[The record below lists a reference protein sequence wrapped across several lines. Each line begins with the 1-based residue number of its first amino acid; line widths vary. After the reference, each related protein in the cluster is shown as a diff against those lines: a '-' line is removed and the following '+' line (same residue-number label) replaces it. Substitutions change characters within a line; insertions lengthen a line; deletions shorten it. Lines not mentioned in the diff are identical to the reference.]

1 VKRFLGDITIGKK
14 LYAGFLALALAV
26 GTVGIVGSR
35 QLAYTVSEM
44 ERMARLAEGQ
54 ERLADIQV
62 AMLNQLKAEKGYLLS
77 QDLDYLGQHKKY
89 GEEIARLIQTS
100 LEAESARGETGRLS
114 ELEALAAQNQEY
126 SKIFEEVAGLMT
138 SGLVKDAVRMSRD
151 QSDTRAGRMIVEIE
165 GQIEKDKQR
174 IAEYS
179 RHVVADAQG
188 ATTFT
193 LCLAILAVLLSLGLA
208 TFLTGGITRPI
219 RQVVQLAQS
228 IAAGRI
234 QGSVRVNRRDETG
247 LLLESMNSMSE
258 KLREIIGEIHA
269 GAESLSSVS
278 AQMSGA
284 AQTLSQGTSEQAA
297 AVEETTASL
306 EQMGASIS
314 QNADNSR
321 QAGKAILKGAQ
332 EAEAGG
338 KAVRDTVEA
347 MKAIAQKIAIVDE
360 IAYQTNLL
368 ALNAAIEAAR
378 AGEHGR
384 GFAVVATEVR
394 KLAERSQEAAKEI
407 GGVATSSVKTAE
419 HAGQVL
425 LEMVPT
431 IRKTAEMVQEVVVA
445 SQEQSTGVGQ
455 MNKAMS
461 QVDQVTQRTAAASE
475 ELASTAVQV
484 AGQVQAL
491 RDLMAFFQMGEG
503 PDESQAQSPEADPP
517 APHPVQPPGPHA
529 PTPQA
534 ARVPDREDVPT
545 PATAWHGSRP
555 SSVVRKGP
563 ANGSDS
569 PHGHG
574 YRSF

>member
-1 VKRFLGDITIGKK
+1 MKAFLGDITIGKK
-14 LYAGFLALALAV
+14 LYAGFLVLALVV
-26 GTVGIVGSR
+26 GTVGMVGSSR
-35 QLAYTVSEM
+35 LAESASEM
-44 ERMARLAEGQ
+44 ERMVRLSEGQ
-54 ERLADIQV
+54 TRLKDIQV
-62 AMLNQLKAEKGYLLS
+62 AMLKQLQAEKGYLLS
-77 QDLDYLGQHKKY
+77 EDLDYLLQHKKY
-89 GEEIARLIQTS
+89 GEEIASTIQASTQ
-100 LEAESARGETGRLS
+100 SATGRGETDDVS
-114 ELEALAAQNQEY
+114 ALEAVAAENQEY
-126 SKIFEEVAGLMT
+126 AKTFEEVAGLVT
-138 SGLVKDAVRMSRD
+138 SGQMKDAVRMSRT
-151 QSDTRAGRMIVEIE
+151 QSDTKADRMILEIE
-165 GQIEKDKQR
+165 REIEKNKR
-174 IAEYS
+174 RMSENSSTMVAAE
-179 RHVVADAQG
+179 HG

-193 LCLAILAVLLSLGLA
+193 LGLTILAALLSLAFAALLA
-208 TFLTGGITRPI
+208 GGITRPI
-219 RQVVQLAQS
+219 RQVVELAQN

-234 QGSVRVNRRDETG
+234 QGSVRVDRRDETG
-247 LLLESMNSMSE
+247 LLLASMNSMSE

-269 GAESLSSVS
+269 GSQSLSSVS
-278 AQMSGA
+278 AQMSAA

-306 EQMGASIS
+306 EEMGASIS

-321 QAGKAILKGAQ
+321 QAGQAILKGAQ

-338 KAVRDTVEA
+338 RAVRDTVEA

-455 MNKAMS
+455 MNKAMA

-475 ELASTAVQV
+475 QLASTAVQV

-491 RDLMAFFQMGEG
+491 RDLMAFFQMGDGAGSFE
-503 PDESQAQSPEADPP
+503 EQSPEAESPSSHPEHHPSPTAP
-517 APHPVQPPGPHA
+517 AAHA
-529 PTPQA
+529 TQ
-534 ARVPDREDVPT
+534 VPDHRDARSPSS
-545 PATAWHGSRP
+545 AWHGGR
-555 SSVVRKGP
+555 SSPPVRKTPG
-563 ANGSDS
+563 NSGGS
-569 PHGHG
+569 PHSHD

>member
-1 VKRFLGDITIGKK
+1 MKDFLGNLTIGKK
-14 LYAGFLALALAV
+14 LYAGFLFLAV
-26 GTVGIVGSR
+26 VVGVVGFVGSSR
-35 QLAYTVSEM
+35 LADSASEM
-44 ERMARLAEGQ
+44 ERMVRLAEGQ
-54 ERLADIQV
+54 TRLKDIQV
-62 AMLNQLKAEKGYLLS
+62 AMLKQLQAEKGYLLS
-77 QDLDYLGQHKKY
+77 EDLDYLLQHKKY
-89 GEEIARLIQTS
+89 GEEIASTIQASTQ
-100 LEAESARGETGRLS
+100 SATGRGETEDVS
-114 ELEALAAQNQEY
+114 ALEAVAAENQEY
-126 SKIFEEVAGLMT
+126 AKTFEEVAGLVT
-138 SGLVKDAVRMSRD
+138 SGQMKDAVRMSRT
-151 QSDTRAGRMIVEIE
+151 QSDTKADRMILEIE
-165 GQIEKDKQR
+165 REIEKNKR
-174 IAEYS
+174 RMSENSSTMVAAE
-179 RHVVADAQG
+179 HG

-193 LCLAILAVLLSLGLA
+193 LGLTILAALLSLAFAALLA
-208 TFLTGGITRPI
+208 GGITRPI
-219 RQVVQLAQS
+219 RQVVELAQN

-247 LLLESMNSMSE
+247 LLLASMNSMSE

-269 GAESLSSVS
+269 GSQSLSSVS
-278 AQMSGA
+278 AQMSAA

-306 EQMGASIS
+306 EEMGASIS

-321 QAGKAILKGAQ
+321 QAGQAILKGAQ

-338 KAVRDTVEA
+338 RAVRDTVEA

-455 MNKAMS
+455 MNKAMA

-475 ELASTAVQV
+475 QLASTAVQV

-491 RDLMAFFQMGEG
+491 RDLMAFFQMGDGAGSFE
-503 PDESQAQSPEADPP
+503 EQSPEAENPSSHPEHHPSPTAP
-517 APHPVQPPGPHA
+517 AAHA
-529 PTPQA
+529 TQ
-534 ARVPDREDVPT
+534 VPDHRDAQSPT
-545 PATAWHGSRP
+545 SAWHGGRSSP
-555 SSVVRKGP
+555 SARKTPG
-563 ANGSDS
+563 NGGGS
-569 PHGHG
+569 PHSHG

>member
-1 VKRFLGDITIGKK
+1 MKTFFGEFTIGKK
-14 LYAGFLALALAV
+14 LYGGFLVLALVV
-26 GTVGIVGSR
+26 GTVGVVGTSR
-35 QLAYTVSEM
+35 LAQSASEM
-44 ERMARLAEGQ
+44 EGMVRLAEGQ
-54 ERLADIQV
+54 TRLADIQE
-62 AMLNQLKAEKGYLLS
+62 AMLKQLQAEKGYLLS
-77 QDLDYLGQHKKY
+77 EDLDYLLQHKRH
-89 GEEIARLIQTS
+89 GEEIARLIQEST
-100 LEAESARGETGRLS
+100 ESATELGEADS
-114 ELEALAAQNQEY
+114 LAALQSVAAENQQY
-126 SKIFEEVAGLMT
+126 AKTFEEVAGLVT
-138 SGLVKDAVRMSRD
+138 SGMMKDAVRLSRS
-151 QSDTRAGRMIVEIE
+151 QSDTQADRMIIEIE
-165 GQIEKDKQR
+165 REIERNKRRMAQDSS
-174 IAEYS
+174 A
-179 RHVVADAQG
+179 VVAAEHA

-193 LCLAILAVLLSLGLA
+193 LGLTILAALLSLAFAAL
-208 TFLTGGITRPI
+208 LTGGITRPI
-219 RQVVQLAQS
+219 RQVVQLAQH

-234 QGSVRVNRRDETG
+234 QGNVRVNRRDETG
-247 LLLESMNSMSE
+247 LLLESMNSMSA

-269 GAESLSSVS
+269 GAHSLSSVS
-278 AQMSGA
+278 AQMSAA
-284 AQTLSQGTSEQAA
+284 AQSLSQGTSEQAA

-321 QAGKAILKGAQ
+321 QAGHAILKGAQ
-332 EAEAGG
+332 DAEAGG
-338 KAVRDTVEA
+338 RAVRDTVEA

-407 GGVATSSVKTAE
+407 GGVATSSVMTAE

-425 LEMVPT
+425 MEMVPS

-475 ELASTAVQV
+475 QLASTAVQV

-491 RDLMAFFQMGEG
+491 RDLVAFFQMGNGAGAFE
-503 PDESQAQSPEADPP
+503 AQSPEAES
-517 APHPVQPPGPHA
+517 HSSRSEQH
-529 PTPQA
+529 PTPTA
-534 ARVPDREDVPT
+534 
-545 PATAWHGSRP
+545 PAGHATQVQDHRDAPSPSSAWHGAQP
-555 SSVVRKGP
+555 SPSVRKAPG
-563 ANGSDS
+563 NGGGS